1 MPNFKIGDRVK
12 YTENLRPL
20 TGYSGLVVD
29 YDDEAYVTQVAFEA
43 SSPFTQITTNYWCGN
58 DSLELV
64 K

>member
-1 MPNFKIGDRVK
+1 MSKFPIGTRVI
-12 YTENLRPL
+12 YTENRRPL

-29 YDDEAYVTQVAFEA
+29 YDDTADASQVAFEA
-43 SSPFTQITTNYWCGN
+43 SSPFTRVTTNYWVGN